1 MTTYKSFR
9 SSSLDKLGFLD
20 KFVCQENLIS
30 ITEDLNTYVNDEFIG
45 SFQNLEE
52 ARAYARNYISSKKIL
67 ETVDS
72 YIPEEKIVALIKKY
86 HNVDKI
92 TSNLVESYKNL
103 ASSNLFTLDPVI
115 NEMKQ
120 VQISGKRVYDLE
132 DGSTIAISEDTFYFL
147 SDVLDDKYQIV
158 EYMRKSKDN
167 FMHVIK
173 KLREE

>member
-1 MTTYKSFR
+1 MTTYKAFR
-9 SSSLDKLGFLD
+9 SSSFDKLGILD
-20 KFVCQENLIS
+20 KFVCQESSVVIS
-30 ITEDLNTYVNDEFIG
+30 EDLDAYVDDEFIG

-52 ARAYARNYISSKKIL
+52 ARKYVRSYISSIKIL
-67 ETVDS
+67 ETIDS
-72 YIPEEKIVALIKKY
+72 HIPEEKIVSLIKKY

-120 VQISGKRVYDLE
+120 IQISGKKVYELE
-132 DGSTIAISEDTFYFL
+132 DGSTVAISEDTFDFL

-167 FMHVIK
+167 FMHAIK
-173 KLREE
+173 TLREE